1 MEKQVFINLP
11 VKDVNRSMTFYHAL
25 GFILNPDFSDEQGKC
40 MKWGENIFLMLL
52 SPAKF
57 SSFSNKPIADTKSF
71 IAGLYSLPME
81 SIEHMNETIS
91 SGLQAGGSE
100 PSEMKDNGFMQ
111 QRTLEDYDGH
121 TWELFFMDA
130 SKM

>member
-1 MEKQVFINLP
+1 MEKQVSINLP

-25 GFILNPDFSDEQGKC
+25 GFTLNPDFSDEQGKC

-57 SSFSNKPIADTKSF
+57 ASFSNKPIADTRNF

-100 PSEMKDNGFMQ
+100 PSEMKDYGFMQ
-111 QRTLEDYDGH
+111 QRPLEDYDGH
-121 TWELFFMDA
+121 TWELFFMDT